1 MQKLLI
7 VKPDDA
13 QFIDSPETFLVDYSI
28 ELSGHLP
35 LPSALAV
42 YQLVIIHEA
51 FLAHCQPVLQQCT
64 SLNIPCFL
72 FWENPQHDQREAA
85 LQAGFCDYLSPPMVP
100 AVVRAKVRTYLH
112 ISDMLNARKVSLEES
127 VKRNVDHEHE
137 LLAVQDAAILCLA
150 AVAKARDHS
159 TGNHI
164 LRTQHYVKALA
175 EHLRHHPVY
184 QAELDNDET
193 IELFYKTA
201 SLHDI
206 GKVAIP
212 DAILQK
218 PGKLNPDEYEQMKLH
233 TVRGYEAIASAEQ
246 LLTRESKGKAA
257 KFLKIAQQVTLSHH
271 ERWDGTGYPQ
281 GLSGSGIPV
290 VARLMS
296 VADVYDAMISRRP
309 YKAALDHQEACKTI
323 IEGRATLFDPDV
335 VDAFIDLQDT
345 FFRISQIL
353 EDYFPSHSDLT
364 LHSLDL
370 LH

>member
-1 MQKLLI
+1 MQQLLI

-13 QFIDSPETFLVDYSI
+13 QNTSSPDTLLADYTYT
-28 ELSGHLP
+28 LCHQ
-35 LPSALAV
+35 LPSNAEIAAFH
-42 YQLVIIHEA
+42 VIMIHRA
-51 FLAHCQPVLQQCT
+51 FLTQCSDLLKQCN
-64 SLNIPCFL
+64 SLNISCFL
-72 FWENPQHDQREAA
+72 FWDDPKEDLREVAIA
-85 LQAGFCDYLSPPMVP
+85 HGFCDYLAPPLLP
-100 AVVRAKVRTYLH
+100 AIVRAKVRTYLH

-127 VKRNVDHEHE
+127 VKRNIDHEHE

-175 EHLRHHPVY
+175 EHLRHHPDY

-218 PGKLNPDEYEQMKLH
+218 PGKLSPDEYEQMKLH
-233 TVRGYEAIASAEQ
+233 TVRGYEAISSAEQ

-281 GLSGSGIPV
+281 GLTANNIPV

-323 IEGRATLFDPDV
+323 IEGRATLFDPEV

-353 EDYFPSHSDLT
+353 EDYFPSRSDLT